1 MHPLRHLDPDHRD
14 LEHRSVHD
22 LEYRQLLQCLQCLQ
36 CLDRLNDMD
45 HLMKVHL
52 FRCVVEIVNQ
62 MRLLLQDVEKMD
74 VLQNLDEQ
82 NLDVV
87 LTFQDAAHHF
97 PVNPADVQVGVE
109 PHRQ

>member
-1 MHPLRHLDPDHRD
+1 MHPLRHRDLDHRD

-22 LEYRQLLQCLQCLQ
+22 PEYRQHLQ
-36 CLDRLNDMD
+36 CLDRLNDKD

-74 VLQNLDEQ
+74 VLQILDEQ

-87 LTFQDAAHHF
+87 LTFQDAVHHF
-97 PVNPADVQVGVE
+97 PVNPVDVQVGVE

>member
-1 MHPLRHLDPDHRD
+1 MHRLRRLDLDHRD

-22 LEYRQLLQCLQCLQ
+22 LEYRQLLQCL
-36 CLDRLNDMD
+36 DRLNDKD

-62 MRLLLQDVEKMD
+62 MRLQDVGMMD

-97 PVNPADVQVGVE
+97 PVNPVDVLVGVE
-109 PHRQ
+109 LHRQ

>member
-1 MHPLRHLDPDHRD
+1 MHPLRHRDLDHRD

-22 LEYRQLLQCLQCLQ
+22 PEYRQRLQR
-36 CLDRLNDMD
+36 LDRLNDMD
-45 HLMKVHL
+45 HLMKVHP
-52 FRCVVEIVNQ
+52 FRCVVEIVNL
-62 MRLLLQDVEKMD
+62 MRLLLQDVGMMD
-74 VLQNLDEQ
+74 VPQILDEQ

-97 PVNPADVQVGVE
+97 LVNPVDVQVGVE

>member
-1 MHPLRHLDPDHRD
+1 MHPLRHRDLDHRD

-22 LEYRQLLQCLQCLQ
+22 PEYRQHLQRLQ
-36 CLDRLNDMD
+36 CLDRLNDTD

-74 VLQNLDEQ
+74 ALQNLDEQ

-87 LTFQDAAHHF
+87 LTFQDATHHF
-97 PVNPADVQVGVE
+97 LVNPVDVQVGVE
-109 PHRQ
+109 PHR

>member
-1 MHPLRHLDPDHRD
+1 MHPLRHRDLDHRD

-22 LEYRQLLQCLQCLQ
+22 LEYRQRLQ
-36 CLDRLNDMD
+36 CLDRLNDTD

-74 VLQNLDEQ
+74 ALQNLDEQ

-97 PVNPADVQVGVE
+97 LVNPVDVLVGVE